1 MSGEIENAAR
11 SMMSS
16 PQGLKII
23 KGLDKYN
30 TAMNTESGRQL
41 IQMIAGSGTD
51 ALKQAAQTALSS
63 GKEPGRPAAIAP
75 WRFRR
80 QQAERRSPAQLPGRG
95 GAGGK
100 GHRGHGSVTRY
111 G

>member
-51 ALKQAAQTALSS
+51 ALKQASQTALSS
-63 GKEPGRPAAIAP
+63 GKEPGRALLQNLLSSRDGAALAAKVI
-75 WRFRR
+75 
-80 QQAERRSPAQLPGRG
+80 EVMG
-95 GAGGK
+95 
-100 GHRGHGSVTRY
+100 V
-111 G
+111 

>member
-30 TAMNTESGRQL
+30 TAMNTESGRQRHRRPE
-41 IQMIAGSGTD
+41 AGGPD
-51 ALKQAAQTALSS
+51 RPFLRQGAGAGAA
-63 GKEPGRPAAIAP
+63 
-75 WRFRR
+75 
-80 QQAERRSPAQLPGRG
+80 AESAQLPGRG

>member
-30 TAMNTESGRQL
+30 TAMNTEGGRQL
-41 IQMIAGSGTD
+41 IQMIATSGAD
-51 ALKQAAQTALSS
+51 ALKQAAQAAQAALSS
-63 GKEPGRPAAIAP
+63 GREPGRALLQNLLSSRDGAALAAKVI
-75 WRFRR
+75 
-80 QQAERRSPAQLPGRG
+80 EVLG
-95 GAGGK
+95 
-100 GHRGHGSVTRY
+100 V
-111 G
+111 